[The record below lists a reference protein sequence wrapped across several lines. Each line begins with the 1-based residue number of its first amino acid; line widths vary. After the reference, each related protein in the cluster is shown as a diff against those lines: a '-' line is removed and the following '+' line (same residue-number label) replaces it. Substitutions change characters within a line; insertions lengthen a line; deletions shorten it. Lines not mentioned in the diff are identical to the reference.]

1 MIRQRPSQDSFAEN
15 IVLFTNTYPHG
26 TGETFLHEEIPFLA
40 RGFGRIVIFPLYNPD
55 RQEDRNGNG
64 AGPASPNL
72 AGPEDRIKELPS
84 NVIVKQPLLSFDH
97 KNKFRLLLG
106 AARYTVTGTF
116 RYGCMAAMILKEMV
130 RRKPFLSGKKL
141 WIFFNYLFLLRSILG
156 NRSIMQ
162 EAEKEMSAART
173 AYFYW
178 GDKTALAVP
187 FFKKRLRRKNNGE
200 LPVFAV
206 RFHGSDLYEEA
217 KGYLP
222 FRETLYRSIDYALPV
237 SRHGADYI
245 YTRYPDSQP
254 SRIIPCRLGS
264 LSPAIPPQ
272 ENAGEKSSGH
282 TLHIV
287 SCSNVIGLK
296 RVELIAQTFC
306 SLATDLQAQDKI
318 KALGYE
324 RLRWTH
330 LGDGPMLEKIKE
342 ICRSLPHS
350 CGPVLFTVSFP
361 GRIPHNRVLEF
372 YTSNR
377 PDLFI
382 QASRSEGIPVAI
394 MEALSCSIP
403 ILATDVGG
411 TKEIFASAPFP
422 QTAEGGVP
430 NTDIG
435 ILLPENLTVEILKSK
450 LLEEL
455 SLSPQERA
463 VQKENARRIWETSWN
478 AEKNYTEFV
487 RLLRS
492 LNL

>member
-1 MIRQRPSQDSFAEN
+1 M
-15 IVLFTNTYPHG
+15 
-26 TGETFLHEEIPFLA
+26 
-40 RGFGRIVIFPLYNPD
+40 
-55 RQEDRNGNG
+55 
-64 AGPASPNL
+64 
-72 AGPEDRIKELPS
+72 
-84 NVIVKQPLLSFDH
+84 
-97 KNKFRLLLG
+97 
-106 AARYTVTGTF
+106 
-116 RYGCMAAMILKEMV
+116 
-130 RRKPFLSGKKL
+130 
-141 WIFFNYLFLLRSILG
+141 
-156 NRSIMQ
+156 
-162 EAEKEMSAART
+162 
-173 AYFYW
+173 
-178 GDKTALAVP
+178 
-187 FFKKRLRRKNNGE
+187 
-200 LPVFAV
+200 
-206 RFHGSDLYEEA
+206 
-217 KGYLP
+217 
-222 FRETLYRSIDYALPV
+222 
-237 SRHGADYI
+237 
-245 YTRYPDSQP
+245 
-254 SRIIPCRLGS
+254 
-264 LSPAIPPQ
+264 
-272 ENAGEKSSGH
+272 
-282 TLHIV
+282 
-287 SCSNVIGLK
+287 
-296 RVELIAQTFC
+296 ELIAQTFC